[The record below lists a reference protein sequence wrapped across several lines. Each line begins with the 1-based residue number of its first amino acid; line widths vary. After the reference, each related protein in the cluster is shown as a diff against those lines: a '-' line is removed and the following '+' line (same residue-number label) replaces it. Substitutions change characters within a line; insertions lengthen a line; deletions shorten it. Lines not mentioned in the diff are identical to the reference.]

1 LLKNTWSKGDMEDF
15 AYILDYLASGLP
27 DQRRF
32 RREPVAY
39 GIGDSEFKILEL
51 TPKPDVTLNIG
62 ERVYIGKEMEER
74 KKIAHVKRR
83 IGYNNLTSAAQSE
96 LPYVLFDVVKVKKE
110 YFVKFFNEASPITT
124 RFHALELLPGLGR
137 KTLLSILDERKKG
150 LFSSFEDIGK
160 RTMLKNPDKS
170 ITKRIELELSDS
182 HQKYYLFV
190 QKPRKE
196 EY

>member
-1 LLKNTWSKGDMEDF
+1 MEDF
-15 AYILDYLASGLP
+15 AYILDYLVSGLP
-27 DQRRF
+27 NQRRF

-51 TPKPDVTLNIG
+51 TPKSDVTINIG

-83 IGYNNLTSAAQSE
+83 IGYNDLTSAAQSE
-96 LPYVLFDVVKVKKE
+96 LPYVLLDIVKTKEE
-110 YFVKFFNEASPITT
+110 YFVKFFNGASPITT

-137 KTLLSILDERKKG
+137 KTLLSLLEERKKG

-160 RTMLKNPDKS
+160 RTMLKQPEKI
-170 ITKRIELELSDS
+170 ITKRIEIELSDP

-190 QKPRKE
+190 QKPKKE

>member
-1 LLKNTWSKGDMEDF
+1 MEDF

-27 DQRRF
+27 DRRRF
-32 RREPVAY
+32 QREPVAY
-39 GIGDSEFKILEL
+39 AIGDSEFKILEL
-51 TPKPDVTLNIG
+51 TPKADVTLNIG

-83 IGYNNLTSAAQSE
+83 IGYNGLTSAAQSE
-96 LPYVLFDVVKVKKE
+96 LPYVLFDVVKAKKE

-137 KTLLSILDERKKG
+137 KTLLSLLDERKKG
-150 LFSSFEDIGK
+150 LFISFEDIGK

-170 ITKRIELELSDS
+170 ITKRIELELSDP

>member
-1 LLKNTWSKGDMEDF
+1 MEDF

-51 TPKPDVTLNIG
+51 TPKLDVTLNIG
-62 ERVYIGKEMEER
+62 EKVYIGKEMEKR
-74 KKIAHVKRR
+74 DKIAHVKRR
-83 IGYNNLTSAAQSE
+83 MGYNSLTNAAQSE
-96 LPYVLFDVVKVKKE
+96 LPYILLDIVKEKE
-110 YFVKFFNEASPITT
+110 ERFVKFFNDATPITT
-124 RFHALELLPGLGR
+124 RFHVLELLPGLG
-137 KTLLSILDERKKG
+137 KKNLLSILNERKKAP
-150 LFSSFEDIGK
+150 FKDFEDIGK
-160 RTMLKNPDKS
+160 RTMLKNPDK
-170 ITKRIELELSDS
+170 IIAKRIEFELSEA

-190 QKPRKE
+190 QRPKRE